1 MKRVYSHPNSMMV
14 GSMAGLLEQSG
25 IESELR
31 NDILG
36 GASGEIAPGETW
48 VELWVKDASQA
59 DRAIQII
66 QESMQQAEGEDWQ
79 CTRCD
84 ESNPASFDTCWK
96 CGALGSFLVRMICEM
111 LFQQIFPVIVAI
123 RCSHHCVYVVT
134 SWHLR

>member
-1 MKRVYSHPNSMMV
+1 MSPPVSPLGTGEYATLVNHECHNRLSRFSMKRVYSHPNSMMV

-25 IESELR
+25 IESEMR

-96 CGALGSFLVRMICEM
+96 CGALGAS
-111 LFQQIFPVIVAI
+111 
-123 RCSHHCVYVVT
+123 
-134 SWHLR
+134 

>member
-1 MKRVYSHPNSMMV
+1 MMV

-66 QESMQQAEGEDWQ
+66 EESMQQAEGEDWQ
-79 CTRCD
+79 CTRCK
-84 ESNPASFDTCWK
+84 EVNPASFDTCWK
-96 CGALGSFLVRMICEM
+96 CGALRSG
-111 LFQQIFPVIVAI
+111 
-123 RCSHHCVYVVT
+123 
-134 SWHLR
+134 